1 MNRSGGDQS
10 DSNILE
16 MYGDYNEE
24 LSMTTFDSSEI
35 IGFNHRFKESKGSG
49 EVSSENDFK

>member
-1 MNRSGGDQS
+1 VNRSGGDQS